1 MIEGGRS
8 LQVHQGCVC
17 DSQDKYFLQLAMRSF
32 KLCETSMRGYGLQL
46 RSVLHKIC
54 TSVSRDSDILGGVVR
69 SETAKRLG
77 LVPSQS
83 IGVFVFTHFLVYVSI
98 SIPSHCKAGS
108 SACALGLVASIRLVG
123 FAAPRNRTS
132 PVGGKMGRG
141 RWHGR
146 LWRFWLRSRVA
157 GRSDGKRQ
165 SYLSSGHQQMGPRH
179 QKYQKSLC
187 ACLGFGY
194 MMPSLSVWRMPQ
206 THDTAP
212 TCSTMLCLPSQA
224 RSAIHLVAT
233 VANTKRRGLH
243 SLLGPGRLNTCTESA
258 GLPLQHLEECRD

>member
-1 MIEGGRS
+1 MRDFHARIRTTTSQCASQNMYIRQQGFRHLRRGRS
-8 LQVHQGCVC
+8 KRNSKKAWACTESKHWRLCLHALFGLCVHLHPFALQ
-17 DSQDKYFLQLAMRSF
+17 S
-32 KLCETSMRGYGLQL
+32 
-46 RSVLHKIC
+46 
-54 TSVSRDSDILGGVVR
+54 
-69 SETAKRLG
+69 
-77 LVPSQS
+77 
-83 IGVFVFTHFLVYVSI
+83 
-98 SIPSHCKAGS
+98 
-108 SACALGLVASIRLVG
+108 RLVRMCIG
-123 FAAPRNRTS
+123 ARGLYQACAPRNRTS
-132 PVGGKMGRG
+132 PVWGKMGRG

-179 QKYQKSLC
+179 HKYQKSLC